1 MSLYGIGNLSRH
13 LLPNELHADRNPK
26 KLKTAAQRRLT
37 AALYDH
43 VLGHMQLQ
51 MKCGLS
57 S

>member
-1 MSLYGIGNLSRH
+1 MVLAALGRH
-13 LLPNELHADRNPK
+13 LLPNGLHADSTVIQ
-26 KLKTAAQRRLT
+26 KLKTAAQRRST

-51 MKCGLS
+51 MKSGLS

>member
-1 MSLYGIGNLSRH
+1 MVLAALGRH
-13 LLPNELHADRNPK
+13 LLPNGLHADSTAIIQ
-26 KLKTAAQRRLT
+26 KLKTAAQRRST

-51 MKCGLS
+51 MKSGLS